1 MGAAE
6 SCVEWL
12 SVEELQK
19 INNNLVKV
27 TRTREEDTG
36 HFAEWT
42 VAGPEPGKRVRLK
55 YYYTPFSERE
65 GGRDGLR
72 AVLAGET
79 RLHNGL
85 LKHIASYMSHP
96 HMLARKTAE
105 RKYAEMYR
113 RLDPEDPARASL
125 VPPDEPLRVPS
136 KHGMNS
142 DLQAVAVICGKAFG
156 EAFYRDWLWAK
167 FDEYPG
173 RAKGKLVTQF
183 GRDEAMRRM
192 VASGHIKPARCANLS
207 YIHRPNAGGIN
218 SLWKNAYPV
227 ELVPWPR
234 SVLQDFSGRLLIQ
247 PVDRRVVFKGPKM
260 STPSSR
266 RCPGKWD
273 GVEVVS
279 PESLVEVHAG
289 RSVCVAVRLRAH
301 AGVAAAQIR

>member
-1 MGAAE
+1 
-6 SCVEWL
+6 
-12 SVEELQK
+12 
-19 INNNLVKV
+19 
-27 TRTREEDTG
+27 
-36 HFAEWT
+36 
-42 VAGPEPGKRVRLK
+42 
-55 YYYTPFSERE
+55 
-65 GGRDGLR
+65 
-72 AVLAGET
+72 
-79 RLHNGL
+79 
-85 LKHIASYMSHP
+85 
-96 HMLARKTAE
+96 MLARKTAE

-125 VPPDEPLRVPS
+125 IPPDEPLRVAS

-192 VASGHIKPARCANLS
+192 LANGQLKPIRCADLS
-207 YIHRPNAGGIN
+207 FIHRDSKKIYGA
-218 SLWKNAYPV
+218 WKANYPV
-227 ELVPWPR
+227 ELVSWPR
-234 SVLQDFSGRLLIQ
+234 PVDKDFSGRLLIQ
-247 PVDRRVVFKGPKM
+247 PVDRRVVFKVPKRAA
-260 STPSSR
+260 PSSR

-279 PESLVEVHAG
+279 PEPLVEIHAG